1 VRLDEPQW
9 WYGETPDRRQ
19 RLLTPIAHLY
29 GWIVE
34 ARFRRQRPYR
44 SRLPVICVGNF
55 TAGGAGKTPLALFI
69 AQQLRK
75 RGESPTFLTRGFG
88 GTIAGPAWVED
99 TPDAAHR
106 FGDEPLLLARVAPTI
121 VARDRKAGLKMI
133 EDGGREAS
141 VVIMDDG
148 LQNPALIKDLSI
160 AVVDGR
166 RGVGNGEVIPAGPL
180 RAPLEFQLGLIDAIV
195 VRTPD
200 AGKPTQDRG
209 VHQLLRHTFP
219 GPVLAARALPSGD
232 TTWVK
237 KKPIVAYAGIANPDR
252 FFKLLDSL
260 GAHVVQRIAFPDHH
274 AFSRADAVRL
284 LERAQVTGAR
294 LVTTEKDWV
303 RLKGSADVRKDLQ
316 EKTEP
321 FAIELVFATRDLD
334 RLSSLLEGVL
344 ERESLKK
351 RP

>member
-1 VRLDEPQW
+1 MRLDEPPW

-34 ARFRRQRPYR
+34 ARFRRHRPYR

-69 AQQLRK
+69 AQQLRE
-75 RGESPTFLTRGFG
+75 RGERPTFLTRGFG
-88 GTIAGPAWVED
+88 GTTTGPAWVED
-99 TPDAAHR
+99 TPNAAHR

-133 EDGGREAS
+133 EDSGREAS

-148 LQNPALIKDLSI
+148 LQNPVLIKDLSI
-160 AVVDGR
+160 AVVDSR

-180 RAPLEFQLGLIDAIV
+180 RAPLDFQLGLIDAIV

-200 AGKPTQDRG
+200 AGKPSEDRG
-209 VHQLLRHTFP
+209 IHQLLRHTFP

-232 TTWVK
+232 TAWVK
-237 KKPIVAYAGIANPDR
+237 KEAIVAYAGIANPDR
-252 FFKLLDSL
+252 FFKLLESL
-260 GAHVVQRIAFPDHH
+260 GAHLVERIAFPDHH

-303 RLKGSADVRKDLQ
+303 RLKGRHDVRKDLLK
-316 EKTEP
+316 KTKP
-321 FAIELVFATRDLD
+321 FAIELAFETRDLD

-344 ERESLKK
+344 QHEIRKK
-351 RP
+351 RL